1 MKETDPIEEN
11 FIKEIMF
18 KSKLELPFSDFED
31 NVMIQIEE
39 NILHQPAFS
48 KDIKLS
54 WIFFIVGSVFGIAIS
69 LILPMLHKSVLGIQ
83 PSTLALGF
91 QIVFTILL
99 LTQMDVLLKLIKK
112 TDSKKTNL
120 IRE

>member
-1 MKETDPIEEN
+1 MKEPNPIEEN
-11 FIKEIMF
+11 FFKEIMS

-54 WIFFIVGSVFGIAIS
+54 WIFFITGSVFGIAIS
-69 LILPMLHKSVLGIQ
+69 LILPLIHESILGIQ
-83 PSTLALGF
+83 PSTLAIGF

-99 LTQMDVLLKLIKK
+99 FTQMDVLLKLIKK
-112 TDSKKTNL
+112 TYSKRQT
-120 IRE
+120 